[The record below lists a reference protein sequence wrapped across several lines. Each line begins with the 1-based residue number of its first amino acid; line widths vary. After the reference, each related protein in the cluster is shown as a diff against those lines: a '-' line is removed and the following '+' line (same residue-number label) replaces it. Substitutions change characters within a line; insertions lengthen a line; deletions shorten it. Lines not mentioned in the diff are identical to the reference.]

1 MESKTPR
8 KRLLVGALLC
18 LLLTAAAPYLM
29 AQSAGTSAL
38 AGTITDPSGAAVPNV
53 TVTITNN
60 DTGQSRT
67 TTTGADGTYKFT
79 LLPPGSYRASFAA
92 GGFKTAQVASIMLN
106 VTETPQLDRTLE
118 VGAASEQITVEAAA
132 ETLQTQSS
140 TLGTTVTS
148 QQVTGLPLSNRNYT
162 QLLTMAAG
170 ANVGVNNAT
179 SIGKGTQDISVNGA
193 DPGNNNYQMDGVSIV
208 NTANT
213 GSAKDCGIYGGIGI
227 PNPDAIQE
235 FKIQTSTYDASYGGH
250 PGGNVNV
257 VTKSGSNA
265 FHGSVWE
272 FFRNTDLNANGFFD
286 NRDGGGVQQVLNQNQ
301 VGGAIGGPIKKDKLF
316 FFVDYQETRQK
327 NGVANGG
334 SSSVFLFPLP
344 ADRTAANVGAA
355 LCPANHP
362 GNSAYNTFLYP
373 LIPSVQVACDG
384 SNINPVSLAEL
395 NIKLPNGQ
403 FYIPGNPTGQYGP
416 VEYSDPARFTEHQ
429 LVANGDYIINSKNT
443 LAVRYFWTSDPQSL
457 PFNPGLAGIATSP
470 PGTPIALK
478 YNNTN
483 VVLKL
488 TTLLTNS
495 LVNEL
500 HASGQHNGAN
510 GADSTPATP
519 QSIGQA
525 TIVPTITELP
535 VTAIFNGPSLNGSL
549 YPDNSPTD
557 QVEYGDQI
565 SWSHGKHTI
574 RAGYSFQYAQWPI
587 TFEGLE
593 RGFLFYGTFA
603 DWTLGLP
610 GCPAGSSTCSPANPG
625 NTNGGTGNILQ
636 CLFCVRSGPNGIVHN
651 YVENNQT
658 AFVQDDWKVSSHL
671 TFNLGVRWE
680 YDGTYSDKYGNLTN
694 ISLAQ
699 LATVP
704 VPPTGPTTSGP
715 GLVGYVVP
723 SNFTNHYPTPPAGVQ
738 ISNRSLPVTSG
749 PPLDN
754 FAPRFGFAWQPG
766 NNSKLVIRGGVGL
779 FYDRIG
785 GGAFVHGLEQ
795 GYPYAVT
802 LDYSGSA
809 TAPFDNQNPYPST
822 PLGTFAS
829 RWVNFGGCQTTCL
842 NGPLGSSALDTP
854 TLDEALHTPLT
865 RQYNVNVQYEFA
877 PAWVL
882 EVGYVGSSSLNLL
895 DQYHSV
901 NNPLIA
907 SPSNPVNGI
916 TVNTAANASLRV
928 PYLGYTPAGVDE
940 TAFDGI
946 SNYNSLQVTVRKQFT
961 HGFLMQASYTYSK
974 DLSDIGLI
982 NSGSGANSNLP
993 TALAQQYGPV
1003 GFSHPQRFVIN
1014 YSYDLPLGKHS
1025 GGLGLL
1031 TNGWNVSGVTTIQDG
1046 TPLTVTDQAGGTV
1059 YGLGTYDTARAQ
1071 MCPGSSYGSINT
1083 PGGITSRLGG
1093 NSGGPGYLNASAFCA
1108 PPAAP
1113 NSVAAF
1119 PGGPLPT
1126 LFGDSGPGV
1135 LLGPGQ
1141 FNFDISI
1148 VKTTHITER
1157 QSVIFRTE
1165 FFNAFNHAQFSN
1177 PFLALDSPSTFG
1189 QITTTSVGPRI
1200 IQFALKYVF

>member
-1 MESKTPR
+1 MESKTPCT
-8 KRLLVGALLC
+8 RLMVGALLC
-18 LLLTAAAPYLM
+18 LLLTTAVPYLM
-29 AQSAGTSAL
+29 AQSAGTAAL
-38 AGTITDPSGAAVPNV
+38 AGTVTDPSGAAVPNV

-67 TTTGADGTYKFT
+67 TTTGSDGSYKFG

-92 GGFKTAQVASIMLN
+92 SGFKTAEVAAVQLN
-106 VTETPQLDRTLE
+106 VTETPQLNRTLE
-118 VGAASEQITVEAAA
+118 VGTQNEQVTVEAAA

-257 VTKSGSNA
+257 VTRSGSNA

-316 FFVDYQETRQK
+316 FFADYQETRQK

-334 SSSVFLFPLP
+334 SSSVLLFPLP
-344 ADRTAANVGAA
+344 TDRTAANLGAA
-355 LCPANHP
+355 LCAANHP
-362 GNSAYNTFLYP
+362 GNSAYNTFFGGP
-373 LIPSVQVACDG
+373 GVACDG
-384 SNINPVSLAEL
+384 SNISPVSLAEL
-395 NIKLPNGQ
+395 NVKLPNGS

-416 VEYSDPARFTEHQ
+416 VEYSDPATFTEHQ
-429 LVANGDYIINSKNT
+429 LIANADYIINSKNT
-443 LAVRYFWTSDPQSL
+443 LAVRYFWTADPQNL
-457 PFNPGLAGIATSP
+457 PFNPGIAGIATSP
-470 PGTPIALK
+470 PGTPIALN
-478 YNNTN
+478 YTN
-483 VVLKL
+483 INAVIKL
-488 TTLLTNS
+488 TTLLSNT

-500 HASGQHNGAN
+500 HASGQRNGAH
-510 GADSTPATP
+510 GSDSTPVTP
-519 QSIGQA
+519 QQLGQA
-525 TIVPTITELP
+525 TIVPTETELP
-535 VTAIFNGPSLNGSL
+535 VTTIFNGPALNGSL

-574 RAGYSFQYAQWPI
+574 RVGYSFQHAQWPI
-587 TFEGLE
+587 SFQGLE
-593 RGFLFYGTFA
+593 RGFLFYGTFE
-603 DWTLGLP
+603 DWAVG
-610 GCPAGSSTCSPANPG
+610 G
-625 NTNGGTGNILQ
+625 NGNILQ
-636 CLFCVRSGPNGIVHN
+636 CLFCVRSGPNGIIHN
-651 YVENNQT
+651 YQEDNQT
-658 AFVQDDWKVSSHL
+658 AFVQDDWKVNSRL

-694 ISLAQ
+694 ISVPLLASV
-699 LATVP
+699 A

-723 SNFTNHYPTPPAGVQ
+723 NNYTSHYPAPPAGVTV
-738 ISNRSLPVTSG
+738 SNRSLPVTSG

-754 FAPRFGFAWQPG
+754 FAPRFGFAWQPMKDG
-766 NNSKLVIRGGVGL
+766 KLVVRGGVGM

-785 GGAFVHGLEQ
+785 GGSFVHGLEQ

-802 LDYSGSA
+802 LDYSGPA
-809 TAPFDNQNPYPST
+809 AAAFTNENPYPST

-829 RWVNFGGCQTTCL
+829 RYANFATGAT
-842 NGPLGSSALDTP
+842 SALDTP
-854 TLDEALHTPLT
+854 ALDMALHTPLT
-865 RQYNVNVQYEFA
+865 RQYNLNLQYEFA
-877 PAWVL
+877 PSWIL
-882 EVGYVGSSSLNLL
+882 EAGFVGSSSINLE

-901 NNPLIA
+901 NNPLLA

-916 TVNTAANASLRV
+916 TTNTQANAALRT
-928 PYLGYTPAGVDE
+928 PYLGYIPAGVDV

-974 DLSDIGLI
+974 DLSDIGAI
-982 NSGSGANSNLP
+982 VSGTGANSNLP
-993 TALAQQYGPV
+993 TALGQQYGPV
-1003 GFSHPQRFVIN
+1003 GFSHPQRFVVN
-1014 YSYDLPLGKHS
+1014 YSYDLPLGKHT
-1025 GGLGLL
+1025 GALGLL
-1031 TNGWNVSGVTTIQDG
+1031 ANGWNLSGVTTIQDG
-1046 TPLTVTDQAGGTV
+1046 TPLTVTDQTGGTV
-1059 YGLGTYDTARAQ
+1059 YALGTYDTARAQ
-1071 MCPGSSYGSINT
+1071 MCPGASYGSIAT
-1083 PGGITSRLGG
+1083 SGGVESRLGG
-1093 NSGGPGYLNASAFCA
+1093 RSGGAGYLNTSAFCA
-1108 PPAAP
+1108 PPVAP
-1113 NSVAAF
+1113 FS
-1119 PGGPLPT
+1119 PDGST
-1126 LFGDSGPGV
+1126 LFGDSGAGV

-1141 FNFDISI
+1141 FNFDISL

-1157 QSVIFRTE
+1157 QSLIFRTE

-1177 PFLALDSPSTFG
+1177 PFLAVSTPSTFG